1 MYYFE
6 VQQLIKFKIFDIDL
20 KTVDLESQYFLGT
33 CETTLGHVV
42 I

>member
-6 VQQLIKFKIFDIDL
+6 VQQLIKFKIFDINL
-20 KTVDLESQYFLGT
+20 KIIDIESQDLLGA